1 MLLPEYF
8 ANLYD
13 YNHWANQRVLDAAE
27 SLNEEQLFQELGKS
41 WGSVHHT
48 LVHMM
53 NAEWIWLE
61 RWKGTSPREWLP
73 FDDFPSVDAIRS
85 YWAGITRDLLSF
97 VEKLT
102 PESLRLTLSYTNS
115 RGIAHQAPL
124 WLLMG
129 HLVNHGT
136 HHRGELTAMF
146 ALLEVPHKENDFYY
160 YYLINAGQME
170 D

>member
-8 ANLYD
+8 VKLYN
-13 YNHWANQRVLDAAE
+13 YNHWANQRVLGAASALSE
-27 SLNEEQLFQELGKS
+27 KQLFQHLSES

-61 RWKGTSPREWLP
+61 RWKGNSPKEWLP
-73 FDDFPSVDAIRS
+73 FDDFDSVDAIRKH
-85 YWAGITRDLLSF
+85 WAGITREQQTF
-97 VEKLT
+97 VEDLT
-102 PESLRLTLSYTNS
+102 PEGLQNTLKYNNS
-115 RGIAHQAPL
+115 RGQACQAPL
-124 WLLMG
+124 WLLLG

-146 ALLEVPHKENDFYY
+146 ALLDLPHKENDFYY
-160 YYLINAGQME
+160 YFLIQDGQME

>member
-8 ANLYD
+8 VKLYD
-13 YNHWANQRVLDAAE
+13 YNHWANQRVLEAASALSE
-27 SLNEEQLFQELGKS
+27 KQLFQHLSES

-61 RWKGTSPREWLP
+61 RWKGNSPTKWLP
-73 FDDFPSVDAIRS
+73 FDDFDSVDAIRKH
-85 YWAGITRDLLSF
+85 WAGITQEQHTF
-97 VEKLT
+97 VEFLS
-102 PESLRLTLSYTNS
+102 PEGLQKTLKYNNA
-115 RGIAHQAPL
+115 RGQSCQAPL
-124 WLLMG
+124 WLLLG

-146 ALLEVPHKENDFYY
+146 ALLDLPHKENDFYY
-160 YYLINAGQME
+160 YFLIQDGQME